1 MRNPIEKT
9 LFKGKINTEEVTENI
24 EYGFH
29 LEDKDVTKINADTV
43 YTFIKEHFLGNV
55 GFDYEYFCAELE
67 EWFFDSEVTKI
78 HDANSVLTEDL
89 SGDIEEL
96 TSKRDVEGLEKLMD
110 GLPECFLR
118 YSIFQEIERLSVSKF
133 ARKKR

>member
-1 MRNPIEKT
+1 MRAS
-9 LFKGKINTEEVTENI
+9 
-24 EYGFH
+24 
-29 LEDKDVTKINADTV
+29 TKKAIDRLKRAQAR
-43 YTFIKEHFLGNV
+43 Y
-55 GFDYEYFCAELE
+55 
-67 EWFFDSEVTKI
+67 